1 MAATKKSQSG
11 SQKHS
16 TANSRTKRGTAKRT
30 TTRRNTTEKKNTQTG
45 RKSATGRRRSI
56 EEINEYKDKLAFE
69 LGVTVLVIAILSFFL
84 YLCFLGFAGKAG
96 TVVGGLFFGFF
107 GWFAWL
113 VPVVA
118 ILGST
123 VYLVNRGNKMVWRK
137 IIGLWELSYRC
148 LGYVIYC
155 FSNRSLQNI
164 IQRIM

>member
-11 SQKHS
+11 SRKHS

-84 YLCFLGFAGKAG
+84 YRCFLGFAGKAG
-96 TVVGGLFFGFF
+96 TDSSLAFLAGLH
-107 GWFAWL
+107 GWFLLLLFWA
-113 VPVVA
+113 VPFIWSTVA
-118 ILGST
+118 IKWYGERS
-123 VYLVNRGNKMVWRK
+123 LV
-137 IIGLWELSYRC
+137 LWELSYRC
-148 LGYVIYC
+148 LGYVICC

>member
-11 SQKHS
+11 SRKHS

-45 RKSATGRRRSI
+45 RKSETGRRRSI

-107 GWFAWL
+107 GWLLLFWA
-113 VPVVA
+113 VPFIWSTVA
-118 ILGST
+118 IKWYGERS
-123 VYLVNRGNKMVWRK
+123 LV
-137 IIGLWELSYRC
+137 LWELSYRC